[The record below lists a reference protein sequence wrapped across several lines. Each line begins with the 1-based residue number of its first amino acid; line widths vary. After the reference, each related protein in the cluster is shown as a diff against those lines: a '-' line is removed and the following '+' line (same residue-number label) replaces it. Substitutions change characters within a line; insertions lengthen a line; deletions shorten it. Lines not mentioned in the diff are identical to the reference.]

1 MTEPNPIISRAAAAA
16 KTFID
21 DSADVLR
28 EDSKKVDSENFEAQD
43 VISTATKLVNVGITG
58 VTALG
63 RIALDARPPATT
75 LALGEYVATVVRR
88 MVSQAGTVAQAA
100 SLDVDNK
107 DFASKTWLE
116 SMTRM
121 VDIAIAGGMEIAE
134 TIAAGPAQ
142 FERPPARSDTFAAPA
157 KNEARTLSFETP
169 LKRDATEDTV
179 DEDRISFDPPTLAA
193 NETQFCILVDPHGLA
208 SGVYRGTVK
217 SGDDS
222 IPVYIAL

>member
-1 MTEPNPIISRAAAAA
+1 
-16 KTFID
+16 
-21 DSADVLR
+21 
-28 EDSKKVDSENFEAQD
+28 
-43 VISTATKLVNVGITG
+43 
-58 VTALG
+58 
-63 RIALDARPPATT
+63 
-75 LALGEYVATVVRR
+75 
-88 MVSQAGTVAQAA
+88 
-100 SLDVDNK
+100 
-107 DFASKTWLE
+107 
-116 SMTRM
+116 
-121 VDIAIAGGMEIAE
+121 MEIAE